1 MTVEITL
8 GPILFHWSTD
18 EKRDFY
24 FRIAD
29 EADVDTV
36 YLGEVV
42 CGKRVPFIDKY
53 YGEISGRLS
62 RAGKKVIFSTLAEV
76 MIKKDRQIVSQ
87 ISAVDECLIE
97 ANDASALWEL
107 SGRAHCIGPY
117 MNVYNERTMAHL
129 ARSGATHF
137 TLPPELPGIVIQKLA
152 VGASA
157 LGVDLEVQV
166 FGRLPLALSARCY
179 HARAWGVP
187 KDKCQFVCEESPDGM
202 VLETMDGDPFLAV
215 NGIQT
220 LSYKCVNLM
229 AEMVEMQEYGVSA
242 FRLSPH
248 QCDMVG
254 ITKLYRSVIDGAIS
268 AKEATTQLPGSGLT
282 IPLCNGFYHQADGHL
297 WIGES
302 TL

>member
-1 MTVEITL
+1 MKAEITL

-18 EKRDFY
+18 EIRDFY

-29 EADVDTV
+29 EADVNTV
-36 YLGEVV
+36 YFGEVV
-42 CGKRVPFIDKY
+42 CGKRVPLINKY

-87 ISAVDECLIE
+87 ISAVDDFLIE
-97 ANDASALWEL
+97 ANDVSALWEL
-107 SGRAHCIGPY
+107 SGRAHCVGPY

-129 ARSGATHF
+129 ARNGATHF
-137 TLPPELPGIVIQKLA
+137 TLPPELPGTVIQKLA

-157 LGVDLEVQV
+157 LGVGLEVQV

-179 HARAWGVP
+179 HARAWGRL
-187 KDKCQFVCEESPDGM
+187 KDNCQFVCEESPDGM
-202 VLETMDGDPFLAV
+202 VLETMDGEPFLAI

-220 LSYKCVNLM
+220 LSYKYVNLM
-229 AEMVEMQEYGVSA
+229 AEMVKMQEYGVSV

-268 AKEATTQLPGSGLT
+268 AKEATSQLPESGLT
-282 IPLCNGFYHQADGHL
+282 IPFCNGFYHQVDGHR